1 MDPNGMSLD
10 LPRIFDMLSPVVL
23 KAHEI
28 ILAIKTPDGDL
39 KDFQNQTKAHLEVF
53 MTWMKSID
61 APLPS
66 NSGQAKLRTYFLNN
80 GVKFERL
87 NHMVSVLADNA
98 VGVKNLLEVRNT
110 KAQGIFDMNLKRE
123 IPTMWQ
129 LLKAQG
135 ITVSNLE
142 ASRSPD
148 KNLVKNI
155 KSYTMLKFI
164 YCGYIEEQLR
174 GVLMQLERYDKS
186 VKNIREALVST
197 SSSPICKVK
206 LNLQLILF
214 NGVRWHFYIRVSK
227 TATFSGD
234 SNDTLHGPSSKA

>member
-10 LPRIFDMLSPVVL
+10 LPRVFDMLSPVVL

-110 KAQGIFDMNLKRE
+110 KAQGIFNMNLKLE
-123 IPTMWQ
+123 IPTM
-129 LLKAQG
+129 
-135 ITVSNLE
+135 
-142 ASRSPD
+142 
-148 KNLVKNI
+148 
-155 KSYTMLKFI
+155 
-164 YCGYIEEQLR
+164 
-174 GVLMQLERYDKS
+174 
-186 VKNIREALVST
+186 
-197 SSSPICKVK
+197 
-206 LNLQLILF
+206 
-214 NGVRWHFYIRVSK
+214 
-227 TATFSGD
+227 
-234 SNDTLHGPSSKA
+234 